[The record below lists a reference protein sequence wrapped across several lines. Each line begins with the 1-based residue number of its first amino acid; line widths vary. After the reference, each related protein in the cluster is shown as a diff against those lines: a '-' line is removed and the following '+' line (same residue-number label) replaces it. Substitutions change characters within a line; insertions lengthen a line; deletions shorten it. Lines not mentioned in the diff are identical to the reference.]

1 MDGPNSSQGK
11 KARNSY
17 GCKKYIYMV
26 DECRLIL
33 FSYAAP
39 CQFETPKKKKEE
51 DKEKRE
57 RMMAAETHS
66 LFFFN
71 PSFSQ

>member
-1 MDGPNSSQGK
+1 
-11 KARNSY
+11 
-17 GCKKYIYMV
+17 MV